1 MQRLIRGGCSVIF
14 SQLAVTEW
22 GTKDGAGWP
31 QRGACDAVTDACA
44 CMRGHAWI
52 ARLLEDALLVR
63 IVRGSCAL
71 ARRRGREAH
80 AAVSAGHEQSS
91 GSRFFI
97 QRSGFSKVYSIIP
110 KND

>member
-1 MQRLIRGGCSVIF
+1 MH
-14 SQLAVTEW
+14 
-22 GTKDGAGWP
+22 
-31 QRGACDAVTDACA
+31 ACACA

-80 AAVSAGHEQSS
+80 AAVFAGHERSS
-91 GSRFFI
+91 AGRFFI
-97 QRSGFSKVYSIIP
+97 QRGFSKAYYYCIIP
-110 KND
+110 TND